1 MSRATES
8 ASIPPDLVRKIGK
21 TTYLVRVH
29 FSSTSNETMEDKI
42 RRMLKNEIRGV
53 H

>member
-8 ASIPPDLVRKIGK
+8 ASFPHDLVRISGK

-29 FSSTSNETMEDKI
+29 FSNTSNETMEDKI

>member
-8 ASIPPDLVRKIGK
+8 ASFPPDLVRKIGK

-29 FSSTSNETMEDKI
+29 FSNTSNET
-42 RRMLKNEIRGV
+42 
-53 H
+53 

>member
-29 FSSTSNETMEDKI
+29 LTIGNETMEDKI
-42 RRMLKNEIRGV
+42 RRMLKNEIQGV
-53 H
+53 Y

>member
-1 MSRATES
+1 MSRATENI
-8 ASIPPDLVRKIGK
+8 SIHPDLVRKIGK
-21 TTYLVRVH
+21 TTYLISVH
-29 FSSTSNETMEDKI
+29 FSNTSNETMEDKI